1 MTREEKLTL
10 PILIL
15 QAARLG
21 NIVLVE
27 VQIDLKTWK
36 VHIFKGIL

>member
-1 MTREEKLTL
+1 MLRKSTL

-15 QAARLG
+15 QAALLG
-21 NIVLVE
+21 NIVLDE
-27 VQIDLKTWK
+27 VQIDLKIWK